1 MGVLAAE
8 RIKFSSVKSPWW
20 CSVIIVALG
29 LGFAGLMAWVA
40 NQTVANP
47 EDAEGFPGLTP
58 DVALSGV
65 SGFGIMVLTIM
76 AALVVTSEYRF
87 GLIRTTFQATP
98 KRSTVLVAKAL
109 VVGVYGAILT
119 TVLAF
124 AAYFLAKL
132 VANDQAGAM
141 LNFSS
146 EAGWRPI
153 YGIPIYAFLC
163 VVLAIA
169 VGALLR
175 QSAAAIALLLL
186 WPLLIEG
193 LVGLFGSVGE
203 KIQPFLPFANGS
215 HFLAGDGGIDFHWGP
230 WGSLIYFT
238 AFVAVIFGAAVVVVN
253 KRDA

>member
-8 RIKFSSVKSPWW
+8 RIKFTSVKSPWW
-20 CSVIIVALG
+20 CSLIIVILSLG
-29 LGFAGLMAWVA
+29 LAGVMGWVG
-40 NQTVANP
+40 NQAVEHP
-47 EDAEGFPGLTP
+47 DDSGGFPGLTP
-58 DVALSGV
+58 DVATSGV

-109 VVGVYGAILT
+109 IVGVYGAVLT

-124 AAYFLAKL
+124 AAFFLSKAI
-132 VANDQAGAM
+132 ANDQAGKSLVLSGGA
-141 LNFSS
+141 
-146 EAGWRPI
+146 AWRAI

-186 WPLLIEG
+186 WPLLIEN
-193 LVGLFGSVGE
+193 LFGLFGTVG
-203 KIQPFLPFANGS
+203 KNIQPFLPFLNGS
-215 HFLAGDGGIDFHWGP
+215 HFLGSDSSVDFHWGP
-230 WGSLIYFT
+230 WGSLVYF
-238 AFVAVIFGAAVVVVN
+238 AVFTGVVFGAAVLVVN
-253 KRDA
+253 RRDA